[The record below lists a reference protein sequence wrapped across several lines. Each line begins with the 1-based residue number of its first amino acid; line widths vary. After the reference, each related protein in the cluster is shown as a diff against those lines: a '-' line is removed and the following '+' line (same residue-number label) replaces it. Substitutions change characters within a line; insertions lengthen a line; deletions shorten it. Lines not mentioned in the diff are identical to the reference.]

1 MPVNVVAI
9 SRRIWAEFISIMKP
23 IKRKLAWAAF
33 GAAVIVG
40 GIVTGTPFFVEKAP
54 AADHPP
60 VATTAAAKQQSG
72 DKSAAGDPP
81 LWGKSCAQGPE
92 GKQACF
98 VYQTAVQ
105 QPQNIQLLEVQIGY
119 LGPEGKPRLIVTIPL
134 GTLLPVGVAI
144 KIDDRPEF
152 TAPVQTCV
160 AAGCRVILDMDQSS
174 FEDLKKGKQAS
185 MRFVTLQRQAIE
197 VPVKLTGL
205 ATALKTLTP

>member
-1 MPVNVVAI
+1 
-9 SRRIWAEFISIMKP
+9 MKP
-23 IKRKLAWAAF
+23 IGRKLLWA
-33 GAAVIVG
+33 GLGVAVIAG
-40 GIVTGTPFFVEKAP
+40 GVLTGVPLFIDKAP

-60 VATTAAAKQQSG
+60 AATAKKSD
-72 DKSAAGDPP
+72 DKTDPNNPP

-119 LGPEGKPRLIVTIPL
+119 LGPDGKPRLIVTIPL

-144 KIDDRPEF
+144 KIDDHPEF

-160 AAGCRVILDMDQSS
+160 AAGCRVILDMDQAS
-174 FEDLKKGKQAS
+174 FDDLRKGKQAS

-205 ATALKTLTP
+205 ATALTALKQ